1 MTDRRT
7 AAMSEADLEVALLD
21 LGGALAAAEAPGL
34 ALVVRLRI
42 ERGHAAA
49 PGRPAWADRLG
60 LSAVRP
66 LRRGLVLALAAVLL
80 IGGIAAALGFGLPG
94 LRIVILGPPPSPS
107 GSGVGPGPSPGA
119 SQPSPSPL
127 PTPSPTP
134 LPTPPSL
141 ESLDLGRPVELS
153 VAQTA
158 VGYPVKLPSL
168 PELGQPLGIYVQ
180 GNPPGARLSAIYAAN
195 SLFPAGSNP
204 SIVSGQPVAIIVMEL
219 PGLLDEGYLKKVL
232 EPGTSIQ
239 AQAVNG
245 HEGFWI
251 SGEPHQLVYVRP
263 DGTGEDDAI
272 RIVGNVLAWND
283 GDLTFRIE
291 GARDL
296 VTALR
301 IAASVR

>member
-7 AAMSEADLEVALLD
+7 APMSEADLEVALLD
-21 LGGALAAAEAPGL
+21 LGGALAPAEAPGL
-34 ALVVRLRI
+34 ALAVRLRI
-42 ERGHAAA
+42 ERGDAAA
-49 PGRPAWADRLG
+49 PGRPAWAERLG
-60 LSAVRP
+60 LPAVRP

-119 SQPSPSPL
+119 SQPSPT
-127 PTPSPTP
+127 PTLAP

-141 ESLDLGRPVELS
+141 ESLNLGRPVEPS
-153 VAQTA
+153 AAQAA

-168 PELGQPLGIYVQ
+168 PELGRPLGVYAQ

-195 SLFPAGSNP
+195 SSFPAGSNP
-204 SIVSGQPVAIIVMEL
+204 PIVSGQPVAIIVMEL

-283 GDLTFRIE
+283 GNLTFRIE